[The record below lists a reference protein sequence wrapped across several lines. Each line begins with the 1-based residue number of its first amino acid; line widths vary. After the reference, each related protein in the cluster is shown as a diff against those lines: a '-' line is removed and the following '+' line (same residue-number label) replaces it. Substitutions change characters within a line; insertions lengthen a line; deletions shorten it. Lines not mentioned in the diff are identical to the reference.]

1 MSHRHEFEQ
10 APVGTEGQESWRAA
24 GKLLVAESD
33 TTKRLNNKLTSG
45 LFFSCLLSLPR
56 LKKKKTLK
64 SEMLSVKCWKQ
75 NAGKE

>member
-45 LFFSCLLSLPR
+45 LFFSCVLFPAF
-56 LKKKKTLK
+56 
-64 SEMLSVKCWKQ
+64 
-75 NAGKE
+75 N